1 MPQAIRIAPSL
12 PAADFARLGEGAR
25 GVIGGMG
32 RGIVL
37 GVDGGVSAGTAVF
50 GAPGHAQA
58 TAALRGSA

>member
-1 MPQAIRIAPSL
+1 MPQAVRIAPFV
-12 PAADFARLGEGAR
+12 PAADSARLGEGAR
-25 GVIGGMG
+25 GVVGGAR

-37 GVDGGVSAGTAVF
+37 GVDGVSAGTAVF